1 MDSKIKKLSFKS
13 GSTEGF
19 SLTVNSAGYEKCESL
34 HSWGKG
40 VRDHYLI
47 HHITSGKGVFSTP
60 TGSFELKAGDTFLI
74 YPETLIS
81 YTADADDPWEYYWVN
96 FRGEDSEYILRK
108 TDLTPQLPVM
118 HGCTQEILRA
128 MEDIAANPARSTCDN
143 IELTGR
149 LYILL
154 SLLVKS
160 STGAELSSPKAEE
173 KRRRL
178 RTARDYI
185 EINYPLPISVEDIAA
200 AAGVSRAALFR
211 LFKAELNTAPADYLI
226 AYRISQAKKLL
237 SETDISITAV
247 ARSVGY
253 EDNLYFSR
261 AFKRLTGVSP
271 SDYRSSQQKNCNKN
285 PYS

>member
-1 MDSKIKKLSFKS
+1 MSSPFKHSVKAEANDTIAMTVTYS
-13 GSTEGF
+13 GHQ
-19 SLTVNSAGYEKCESL
+19 KCEAD
-34 HSWGKG
+34 HRWGKG
-40 VRDHYLI
+40 VREQYILHLI
-47 HHITSGKGVFSTP
+47 VSGKGFYVTPQGKFSL
-60 TGSFELKAGDTFLI
+60 SAGDIFLI
-74 YPETLIS
+74 RP
-81 YTADADDPWEYYWVN
+81 YTEIEYYADEKDPWEYYWVN
-96 FRGEDSEYILRK
+96 FKGEDSEYILRK

-118 HGCTQEILRA
+118 HGCTQEIFRA
-128 MEDIAANPARSTCDN
+128 MEDIAANPASSTCDN

-178 RTARDYI
+178 RSARDYI

-226 AYRISQAKKLL
+226 AYRIAQAKKLL

-271 SDYRSSQQKNCNKN
+271 SDYRSSRQKNCNKN
-285 PYS
+285 PYN